1 MVAAAMYAMP
11 PNLTL
16 KQHGDVIKC
25 KHFSCYWPFL
35 KGIYR
40 WPVDSTHKGKWRGA
54 LMFSLICAW
63 TNGWA
68 NNRDAGDLRG
78 HGAHFD
84 VTVMK
89 ILQNLVL
96 SWMISKIFNRL
107 ETLMADI
114 NISDV
119 TMGAIASQITSL
131 TIVYS
136 NVYLNADQRKHQSS
150 ASLAHVRGMHR

>member
-1 MVAAAMYAMP
+1 MVAAAMYDMP

-54 LMFSLICAW
+54 LMLSLICAW

-96 SWMISKIFNRL
+96 SWMISKILNRL

-119 TMGAIASQITSL
+119 TMGAIAAQITSV

-136 NVYLNADQRKHQSS
+136 AAYLNADQRKHQSS